1 MTAERFAALAAQ
13 QPENEKFRFSLA
25 QALLREARLPEAV
38 TQLEYCVNKKTD
50 WMMAQILLGKTL
62 LSLGRSTDARQRFE
76 TALKLAI
83 AQEHEDPAREMRA
96 LLAELSPKVTPDTDL
111 RE

>member
-1 MTAERFAALAAQ
+1 MTAERFAALVAQ

-38 TQLEYCVNKKTD
+38 VQLETCVHKKAD

-62 LSLGRSTDARQRFE
+62 LALGRPTEARPRFE
-76 TALKLAI
+76 TALQLAI
-83 AQEHEDPAREMRA
+83 AQDHEDPAREMQA
-96 LLAELSPKVTPDTDL
+96 LLADLSPKERPDTD
-111 RE
+111 